1 MYQIID
7 DLRVYWWI
15 FDFLH
20 GIKSGKTVVYVVNS
34 YLELH
39 FYWFSRKKFPLTF
52 LFNTTFLLIF
62 KKISLLHSYLV
73 LLFFINFHVKF
84 APTLLFK
91 PTSIFGTLEYMH
103 SRISHE
109 RIEPWTTS
117 IIPGLHEPI
126 VLIIKVQIFWE
137 GRKNLVHL
145 PIFIWHYLVASN
157 HKWKMVQVFVVF
169 SEYPN
174 FTLEQF
180 EKAK

>member
-1 MYQIID
+1 MTFVSRRGRAFFQKHIYQ
-7 DLRVYWWI
+7 
-15 FDFLH
+15 
-20 GIKSGKTVVYVVNS
+20 KKTNQKLLNWVSTNQKIPPT
-34 YLELH
+34 LL
-39 FYWFSRKKFPLTF
+39 FGTTF
-52 LFNTTFLLIF
+52 LFSTTFLLIF